1 MRKAKVIRSK
11 DVEAEKTDNNL
22 LGTGAPAGYVKG
34 ICSKTVE
41 NPPMVMTFIT
51 LPPGQRIR
59 RHYHV
64 KGDVGVY
71 IFKGSMRVFFGP
83 DNEIEEAIAEAG
95 DYIFAPQGTIHAYL
109 NLSDTEPCEYISVC
123 VGIGDIK
130 EAGHVWVE
138 PKVDG

>member
-11 DVEAEKTDNNL
+11 DVKAEKTDNNL
-22 LGTGAPAGYVKG
+22 SARGVPASYARG
-34 ICSKTVE
+34 ICSDTVE
-41 NPPMVMTFIT
+41 NPPMVMTLIT

-64 KGDVGVY
+64 KGDFGVY
-71 IFKGSMRVFFGP
+71 ILKGSMRVFLGP
-83 DNEIEEAIAEAG
+83 DNDIEEATAEAG
-95 DYIFAPQGTIHAYL
+95 DYIFAPQGTVHAYL
-109 NLSDTEPCEYISVC
+109 NLSNTEPCEYITVC

-138 PKVDG
+138 A